1 MLATPTRRSFVAFSA
16 VLALGTVFGFG
27 AANSARGAAL
37 AKPQGKV
44 ILKISGRIANANA
57 DGVAEFDLAML
68 EAIGLESFSTM
79 TPWYKDRVTFE
90 GVPMASLLQTVGADG
105 TSVSVTA
112 LNDYTTEI
120 PTEDFTKYRVILAL
134 KRDGAYMTVKD
145 KGPLFIV
152 YPYDSDPALKHQR
165 IYSRSAWQVASIA
178 VK

>member
-1 MLATPTRRSFVAFSA
+1 VGFLNALVLGA
-16 VLALGTVFGFG
+16 VLGLG
-27 AANSARGAAL
+27 AAKPSPAATL
-37 AKPQGKV
+37 PKPKGKV
-44 ILKISGRIANANA
+44 ILKISGLIANANG
-57 DGVAEFDLAML
+57 DGVAEFDLPML

-79 TPWYKDRVTFE
+79 TPWYNDRVTFE
-90 GVPMASLLQTVGADG
+90 GVPMASLLQFVGATG
-105 TSVSVTA
+105 TSISVKA

-165 IYSRSAWQVASIA
+165 IYSRSAWQVSSIV